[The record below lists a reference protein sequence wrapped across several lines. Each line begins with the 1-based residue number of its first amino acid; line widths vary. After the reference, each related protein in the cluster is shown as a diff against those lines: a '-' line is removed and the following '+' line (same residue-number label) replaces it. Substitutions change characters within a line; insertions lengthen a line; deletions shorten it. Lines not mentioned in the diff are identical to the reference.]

1 MSTAIMHQSAQYEF
15 GDLFLKVCI
24 LCILHF
30 MYVSYCTEN
39 LSGAIAEPVPLRTPS
54 ICISN
59 TYTFPREICGIFL

>member
-24 LCILHF
+24 LFILRF

-39 LSGAIAEPVPLRTPS
+39 MSGAVAEPMPLRNPV
-54 ICISN
+54 
-59 TYTFPREICGIFL
+59 YLYVL